1 MNSATAA
8 ATGAAFQKIRSLSS
22 HLFHDTLDRAEG
34 IGTSAATLSAPAS
47 SAANT
52 GSLRGFQI
60 GQSEGRSELGDTAS
74 ASVISELTH
83 PLEPWRTAGCSTGSG
98 ATGTGSTLIISAL

>member
-1 MNSATAA
+1 MNRATPA
-8 ATGAAFQKIRSLSS
+8 ATGAALQKIRSSSS
-22 HLFHDTLDRAEG
+22 HLFDGTLDRMER
-34 IGTSAATLSAPAS
+34 IGASAATLSAPAS

-74 ASVISELTH
+74 ASVISELTDS
-83 PLEPWRTAGCSTGSG
+83 LELWRTAGCSTGSG